1 MSGSEQHFAFEA
13 EQAVIRAV
21 LEDTSGDALTTLR
34 LKLKADDIYTRVYRK
49 VFEAACYLMD
59 EGDSV
64 APAAVVLS
72 MVRGEI
78 DVDDAAKRL
87 IEEAYLAPLVY
98 ENLSDYVALIIEKAK
113 ARGIA
118 AEAQKLIEKTKLIG
132 AGISSDDVLRELES
146 LPQRFEREDGNVEE
160 ILEPTAIKAKR
171 ALDWID
177 QINDG
182 TISTIKLG
190 VDSIDDHTGGH
201 LPGDLIIVAGRPAMG
216 KSAFMLSWALN
227 FSVPSM
233 VDLTDR
239 VSKPV
244 TAIFSMEM
252 DDIQLTLR
260 AFSNLG
266 RIDHD
271 HLKRSQLTD
280 EEYQRLAMA
289 VNRYAAGSVHIDASP
304 GLTPSL
310 LRSKLRLLSRELA
323 KEGRSLKG
331 GLVIID
337 YLQLMGAD
345 RAIPGNRNAEI
356 TEISRQLK
364 LIAKEFGCVLVAL
377 SQLSRNVEQRTN
389 KRPMMSDLRESGAI
403 EQDADAIY
411 LLYRDEYYN
420 PDTDM
425 KGIVEAILAK
435 MRGGV
440 AKTLLCEFE
449 GAYQVFKSPSHYR
462 SEAYEEMH

>member
-78 DVDDAAKRL
+78 DVDDVAKRL
-87 IEEAYLAPLVY
+87 IEDAYLAPLVY
-98 ENLSDYVALIIEKAK
+98 ENLSDYAALIIEKAK

-132 AGISSDDVLRELES
+132 AGLSSDDVLRELES
-146 LPQRFEREDGNVEE
+146 LPQQFERIEGGVDS
-160 ILEPTAIKAKR
+160 ILEAPAIKVQKT
-171 ALDWID
+171 LGWMQ

-190 VDSIDDHTGGH
+190 IPAIDDHTGGH
-201 LPGDLIIVAGRPAMG
+201 LPTDFVVVAGRPAMG
-216 KSAFMLSWALN
+216 KSAFMLTWALN
-227 FSVPSM
+227 FSTPSM
-233 VDLTDR
+233 VELIDR
-239 VSKPV
+239 VKKPLTV
-244 TAIFSMEM
+244 IFSQEM
-252 DDIQLTLR
+252 SDVQLTLR
-260 AFSNLG
+260 ALANLG
-266 RIDHD
+266 RINHD
-271 HLKRSQLTD
+271 HLKRSQMTD
-280 EEYQRLAMA
+280 EEYDALSMA
-289 VNRYAAGSVHIDASP
+289 VSRFAEGSIQIDDTP
-304 GLTPSL
+304 GLSPSL
-310 LRSKLRLLSRELA
+310 LRNKLRLLR
-323 KEGRSLKG
+323 RTHNLKG
-331 GLVIID
+331 ALILID
-337 YLQLMGAD
+337 YLQLMSAD
-345 RAIPGNRNAEI
+345 RPIPGNRNAEV

-364 LIAKEFGCVLVAL
+364 LIAKEFECVIVAL
-377 SQLSRNVEQRTN
+377 SQLSRQVEQRTN

-411 LLYRDEYYN
+411 MLYRDEYYN

-425 KGIVEAILAK
+425 KGIVEVILAK
-435 MRGGV
+435 MRNGEPR
-440 AKTLLCEFE
+440 TLPCEFE
-449 GAYQVFKSPSHYR
+449 GAYQNFKSPTHYR